1 MLLGPWLY
9 LQQQERDIMTSRE
22 QYKLIALREKMGELV
37 VNYEDKIAD
46 LRVELTMQAEAINE
60 RDAALNEARDEI
72 RQLRDD
78 LAGSINKAAN
88 PEASYVEGE
97 VVSVQEEE

>member
-1 MLLGPWLY
+1 
-9 LQQQERDIMTSRE
+9 MTSRE
-22 QYKLIALREKMGELV
+22 QYKLIAYKERLGELTTT
-37 VNYEDKIAD
+37 YEEKIAD

-78 LAGSINKAAN
+78 LAGSINRAAN
-88 PEASYVEGE
+88 PELVEGE
-97 VVSVQEEE
+97 VVNVQEEE